1 MPYLIYILLG
11 NWHLSGPGI
20 SEPCGAPQL
29 TCGVL
34 GPCVVH
40 ERAGS
45 QLDPGQVFE
54 PVTAAMGW
62 IELDVEVGLRP
73 LAAVGG
79 GLVHRHHVRRREPE
93 VPVVSTGHAEEG
105 SRQVRS
111 LAGIEIGDRGH
122 VAAWVDVHL

>member
-73 LAAVGG
+73 LAAVGR

-93 VPVVSTGHAEEG
+93 VPVVSTVTPRRARARSARSPA
-105 SRQVRS
+105 SRS
-111 LAGIEIGDRGH
+111 AIEATWRRG
-122 VAAWVDVHL
+122 